1 MTISEDQMKSPDARE
16 KEIEITEAELF
27 VNQTGIMA
35 NPDLAAQL
43 IQGAKKTL
51 PSSESDGKKVEAN
64 RAAYLKEVLPI
75 GSLPVIAVN
84 GQLGGEELAAE
95 ADRMSVLLDKLGERL
110 AFERQGTRLYEAFIQ
125 KLEQVPLEH
134 SVGPSSEDLRH
145 ICEEELEHFKLL
157 QKAITGIG
165 GDATVETPS
174 ADVIGVLSHGIMQIV
189 GDPRTTIPQ
198 SLQAILS
205 AELADNDG
213 WQMLGELAGQ
223 LGFPDLVTKCEKAF
237 EEEQEHLKNVRG
249 WLSEMSLSEA
259 LGEEQALDADSN
271 QKAQRRQAKRTKR
284 STQTRSSK
292 KTKKVRRKSTK
303 KRR

>member
-1 MTISEDQMKSPDARE
+1 MKSPDARE
-16 KEIEITEAELF
+16 KETEITEAELF

-35 NPDLAAQL
+35 NPDLAAEL
-43 IQGAKKTL
+43 IQGAKKTI

-64 RAAYLKEVLPI
+64 RAGYLKEGLPI
-75 GSLPVIAVN
+75 GSLPVIADK
-84 GQLGGEELAAE
+84 LGEEELAAD

-125 KLEQVPLEH
+125 KLEQAPLEH

-145 ICEEELEHFKLL
+145 ICEEELAHFKLL

-198 SLQAILS
+198 TLQAILS

-223 LGFPDLVTKCEKAF
+223 LGFSDLVTKCEKAF
-237 EEEQEHLKNVRG
+237 EEEQEHLENVRR
-249 WLSEMSLSEA
+249 WLSEMTLSEA
-259 LGEEQALDADSN
+259 LGEEQALDANS
-271 QKAQRRQAKRTKR
+271 KHRAQRGQAKRPKS
-284 STQTRSSK
+284 STLTRSSK
-292 KTKKVRRKSTK
+292 RTKKVRRKSTK

>member
-1 MTISEDQMKSPDARE
+1 MKSPDARGME
-16 KEIEITEAELF
+16 TETTEAELF
-27 VNQTGIMA
+27 VNLTGVMA
-35 NPDLAAQL
+35 NPDLAAEL
-43 IQGAKKTL
+43 IQGAKKTI

-64 RAAYLKEVLPI
+64 RAGYLKEGLPI

-84 GQLGGEELAAE
+84 GQLGEEELAAD

-125 KLEQVPLEH
+125 KLEQAPLEH
-134 SVGPSSEDLRH
+134 SVGPTSEDLRH
-145 ICEEELEHFKLL
+145 ICEEELEHFKML

-174 ADVIGVLSHGIMQIV
+174 ADVVGVLSHGIMQIV
-189 GDPRTTIPQ
+189 SDPRTTIPQ
-198 SLQAILS
+198 TLQAILS

-223 LGFPDLVTKCEKAF
+223 LGFSELVTKCEKAF
-237 EEEQEHLKNVRG
+237 EEEQEHLENVRG
-249 WLSEMSLSEA
+249 WLSEMTLSEA
-259 LGEEQALDADSN
+259 AGEEQALDAK
-271 QKAQRRQAKRTKR
+271 QRAQRRQAKRPKR
-284 STQTRSSK
+284 LTQTRSSK
-292 KTKKVRRKSTK
+292 RTKKVGRKSTK

>member
-1 MTISEDQMKSPDARE
+1 MET
-16 KEIEITEAELF
+16 EITGAELF

-35 NPDLAAQL
+35 NPDLAAEL
-43 IQGAKKTL
+43 IQGAKKTI

-64 RAAYLKEVLPI
+64 RAGYLKEGLPI

-84 GQLGGEELAAE
+84 GQLGEEKLV
-95 ADRMSVLLDKLGERL
+95 ADADPMSVLLDKLGERL

-125 KLEQVPLEH
+125 KLEQAPLEH

-165 GDATVETPS
+165 GDATLETPS
-174 ADVIGVLSHGIMQIV
+174 ADVVGVLSHGITQIV

-198 SLQAILS
+198 TLQAILN

-213 WQMLGELAGQ
+213 WQMLGKLAGQ
-223 LGFPDLVTKCEKAF
+223 LRFPDLVTKCEKAF
-237 EEEQEHLKNVRG
+237 EEEQEHLANVRR
-249 WLSEMSLSEA
+249 WLSEMTLSEA
-259 LGEEQALDADSN
+259 VGEEQALDADS
-271 QKAQRRQAKRTKR
+271 KHRAQGRQTKQSKP

-292 KTKKVRRKSTK
+292 RTKKVGRKSNKRRK
-303 KRR
+303 